1 MKLPARMLTTTAQ
14 VLTATRIPAGLGQTT
29 TTWQPTGQPIP
40 AAHFPAG
47 EKVIREAQL
56 RAVKVSREAYLQGSV
71 NLSPVDHRLTLDGV
85 TYQITLVQEW
95 SGFTV
100 VGLVS

>member
-1 MKLPARMLTTTAQ
+1 MRLPARMLTTTAQ
-14 VLTATRIPAGLGQTT
+14 VLTATRTPAGLGQTT
-29 TTWQPTGQPIP
+29 TTWTAGESVP

-71 NLSPVDHRLTLDGV
+71 NLSPTDHRLTLDGV

-95 SGFTV
+95 DGFTV